1 MNENLNIIS
10 FYSDL
15 MSKEEAD
22 KISKPF
28 IDTFAKVTIS
38 ELQKDINAYFIVSGG
53 TEQKT
58 IIYLTEYHKNEF
70 PVLLIAHPGNNSL
83 PASLEIL
90 AKLNLQGNKGKIIFC
105 SAPGDQDAVE
115 DFNSALTEIQ
125 LNKIL
130 SSSNIGLIGEPS
142 DWLIASMPDQKE
154 ILKNW
159 GINIIKIDIEELR
172 TAVNKTDLDKYN
184 SLKDDFK
191 NNSCNILE
199 PTEKEIEDGIK
210 VYSGLKKI
218 TEKYNLAALS
228 IRCFDLVTKDKTTGC
243 YALSKLT
250 DEGIIA
256 GCEGDISS
264 VVGMYWSYLLTEQ
277 TPWMANPS
285 SIDIKNS
292 TIKLAHCTVP
302 RKIINSYDI
311 RSHFESGLG
320 IAIQGEIK
328 EGAVTLIRLGGKELK
343 SIWTAEGNLL
353 LKKNQENLCRTQVE
367 ILINDSKKLK
377 QLLSNPLGNHI
388 VMIHG
393 WHSEK
398 LLEWHNKF
406 IK

>member
-1 MNENLNIIS
+1 MSEKLNIIS
-10 FYSDL
+10 FYSDF

-22 KISKPF
+22 RIGQPF
-28 IDTFAKVTIS
+28 IDTFADVKING
-38 ELQKDINAYFIVSGG
+38 LQNDLNACFIVSGG

-58 IIYLTEYHKNEF
+58 IAHLTEHHNNEF

-105 SAPGDQDAVE
+105 PEPGNQDAVE
-115 DFNSALTEIQ
+115 DFNSAITEIA
-125 LNKIL
+125 LNKKL
-130 SSSNIGLIGEPS
+130 SNSNIGLIGKPS
-142 DWLIASMPDQKE
+142 DWLIASMPEQKE

-159 GINIIKIDIEELR
+159 GINIVEIDIEELR
-172 TAVNKTDLDKYN
+172 TLVNESDLGDYS
-184 SLKDDFK
+184 SLTDDFK
-191 NNSCNILE
+191 SNSCNILE
-199 PTEKEIEDGIK
+199 PTEKEIEDGMK
-210 VYSGLKKI
+210 VYAGLKKLA
-218 TEKYNLAALS
+218 EKYNLAALT
-228 IRCFDLVTKDKTTGC
+228 IRCFDLVIKDKTTGC

-250 DEGIIA
+250 DDGIIA
-256 GCEGDISS
+256 GCEGDIPS
-264 VVGMYWSYLLTEQ
+264 VVGMYWSYLLTGQ

-285 SIDIKNS
+285 SIDVKNS
-292 TIKLAHCTVP
+292 TMKLAHCTVP

-343 SIWTAEGNLL
+343 SVWTAEGNLL

-367 ILINDSKKLK
+367 ILVNDSNKLK

-393 WHSEK
+393 WHSER
-398 LLEWHNKF
+398 LLEWHNEFVK
-406 IK
+406 